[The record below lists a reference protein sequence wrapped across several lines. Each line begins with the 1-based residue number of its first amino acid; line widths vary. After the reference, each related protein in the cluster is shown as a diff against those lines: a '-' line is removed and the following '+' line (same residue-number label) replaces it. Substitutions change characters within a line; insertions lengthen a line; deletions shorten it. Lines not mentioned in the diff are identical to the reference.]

1 MQWQAIRQ
9 HYPHQWLLL
18 EALKAHR
25 EGGKRILDQLA
36 VLETYTDSITALQ
49 AYKILHG
56 QASVALMKR
65 SGIRE
70 TITRKPGF
78 HFVPSGLLYNP
89 P

>member
-56 QASVALMKR
+56 QASGSPDEAQRNPRNNNPKTRIPFR
-65 SGIRE
+65 SIRS
-70 TITRKPGF
+70 I
-78 HFVPSGLLYNP
+78 
-89 P
+89 